1 MPYPGGK
8 SFPVEE
14 YMAGNKQEQ
23 DFSEQFVE
31 PWNQVGIVG
40 KRAAI
45 GGGHIIWTQKAGEY
59 RKENSHQKGQIGS
72 GP

>member
-23 DFSEQFVE
+23 DFSEQFVNS
-31 PWNQVGIVG
+31 WNQVSIIG

-45 GGGHIIWTQKAGEY
+45 SDVQIVRAQNACNYCKDNAHK
-59 RKENSHQKGQIGS
+59 KGQVGS